1 MLFGRIAIIE
11 SDRSLLSLMSQHI
24 ISDGYEAVTY
34 ISPDRFSVAHG
45 APSLILLSRETAGED
60 LRGVICGLKEKADVP
75 IVVLSS
81 RDDLRDRLY
90 CFEVGADEVLI
101 RPVSAAE
108 LSVRMQAVL
117 RRRRTEEQRGVSAR
131 CSSGGLTVDSQSY
144 TVTVDGER
152 VSFAPKEVEL
162 LFLLMSRPDRAFRR
176 GELIERVWNM
186 AVYNERTVD
195 VHINRIKKKIGRY
208 AGCIET
214 LRGVGYKFTP
224 GDDAR

>member
-11 SDRSLLSLMSQHI
+11 SDRSLLSLMSQYI
-24 ISDGYEAVTY
+24 ISDGYEVMTY
-34 ISPDRFSVAHG
+34 SAPERFSAENG

-60 LRGVICGLKEKADVP
+60 LRGVIVRLKAMADVP
-75 IVVLSS
+75 VVLLSS

-90 CFEVGADEVLI
+90 CFEVGADEVII

-108 LSVRMQAVL
+108 LSVRMQTVL
-117 RRRRTEEQRGVSAR
+117 RRRRTDEQRGINAR

-144 TVTVDGER
+144 TVTVDGES

-162 LFLLMSRPDRAFRR
+162 LFLLMSRSERAFRR
-176 GELIERVWNM
+176 DELIERVWNR

-195 VHINRIKKKIGRY
+195 VHINRIKSKIGRY
-208 AGCIET
+208 APCIKT

-224 GDDAR
+224 YDDQC